1 MSLPSAEK
9 VQRNAGVSEAAGELL
24 RGLIDYAG
32 LFPPASL
39 SMADAVANY
48 EKYSRSEWGWILGR
62 LIIPAARLG
71 EFGEALAGLAT
82 VNVPRD
88 VAKWRVSVLLGSDVV
103 SDVGRIREFN
113 ARIARSGLAA
123 VAVVDSVEVKVAGAE
138 EIARWSG
145 IIPRELATYFELQ
158 MASAE
163 EGIPA
168 VAACG
173 RWAKIRTGGETADK
187 IPSAASVVEFIH
199 LCLSAD
205 VPFKATAGLH
215 HPLRSVHKLTYQP
228 ESPLGM
234 MHGFLNVF
242 LAAAFL
248 RAGMESALAVSLL
261 EEQSSAVFRF
271 DGDGVT
277 WREHRL
283 FSKELVAA
291 RRSFALSFGSCSF
304 TEPIDDLQSL
314 GLL

>member
-1 MSLPSAEK
+1 
-9 VQRNAGVSEAAGELL
+9 
-24 RGLIDYAG
+24 
-32 LFPPASL
+32 
-39 SMADAVANY
+39 
-48 EKYSRSEWGWILGR
+48 
-62 LIIPAARLG
+62 
-71 EFGEALAGLAT
+71 
-82 VNVPRD
+82 
-88 VAKWRVSVLLGSDVV
+88 
-103 SDVGRIREFN
+103 
-113 ARIARSGLAA
+113 
-123 VAVVDSVEVKVAGAE
+123 
-138 EIARWSG
+138 
-145 IIPRELATYFELQ
+145 LQ

-283 FSKELVAA
+283 ISKELVAA